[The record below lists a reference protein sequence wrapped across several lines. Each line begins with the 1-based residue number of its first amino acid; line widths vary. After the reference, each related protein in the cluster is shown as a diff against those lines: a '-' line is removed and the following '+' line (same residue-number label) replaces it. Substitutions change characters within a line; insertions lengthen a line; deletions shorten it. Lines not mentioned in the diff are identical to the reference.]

1 VGEYQLAQAMLPL
14 SVANSW
20 QEAKLE
26 WALAEVYRQDEPDTC
41 LCGHFPIN
49 EICVLQNKK
58 NGNRAEVGNVCVK
71 KFLGLPSDRIFQA
84 IRRVA
89 EDPARALNAETILHA
104 HQRGWISDWERTFY
118 LDTVRKRVLTEKQAA
133 KRLEVNNRILRATRR
148 SRQLKSSPLL
158 RL

>member
-1 VGEYQLAQAMLPL
+1 VGEYQLTQAMLPL
-14 SVANSW
+14 SVASSW
-20 QEAKLE
+20 PQAKLE

-41 LCGHFPIN
+41 LCGHYPIN
-49 EICVLQNKK
+49 EICVLENRR

-89 EDPARALNAETILHA
+89 ENPVRALNAETIQHA
-104 HQRGWISDWERTFY
+104 HQRGWITDWERNFY

-133 KRLEVNNRILRATRR
+133 KRLAINNRILRATRR
-148 SRQLKSSPLL
+148 SRGTGTA
-158 RL
+158 